1 MDVEDAHIG
10 RRVREIRTWRG
21 ISLTA
26 AAGLAG
32 ISVPYLSLIER
43 GHRPVTKRA
52 VLEALAQALK
62 VSPVELTGKPYAP
75 SDAASAEAHAAVV
88 GVEEALVAIDLGA
101 NSDAQPRA
109 WPELAISVARLEN
122 ELVPAADFAGQ
133 GELIPGLL
141 VELHVLR
148 DRDTDNRREI
158 QVALLRVCHRAAVL
172 LKTLGVR
179 GFPLIAASHAQR
191 VAEELGEPAW
201 LGYAAWSR
209 GSAAASAGRVGR
221 RQQYS
226 LSVAAADDLMPHL
239 DDADAAQAYGMLHL
253 NAALACAAQQQND
266 EAMSHLHESAAIAGR
281 LDDEVGTFGG
291 LCFGRTNVGVSRVSL
306 AAELGDGAQVMEA
319 AREVRVEAIPSTGR
333 QGAYLADVGRTLAA
347 ERRTREQG
355 IRNLLKAE
363 SLAPQLVRNNVFVRE
378 TVSDLLASARR
389 DAGGRDLRGLAWR
402 LGVAPIG

>member
-1 MDVEDAHIG
+1 M
-10 RRVREIRTWRG
+10 WRG

-32 ISVPYLSLIER
+32 ISVSYLSLIER
-43 GHRPVTKRA
+43 GHRPVTRRA
-52 VLEALAQALK
+52 TLEALAQALK

-88 GVEEALVAIDLGA
+88 GVEEALVTVELGV
-101 NSDAQPRA
+101 DPDVQPRP
-109 WPELAISVARLEN
+109 WPELAADVMRLEL

-133 GELIPGLL
+133 GELIPDLL
-141 VELHVLR
+141 VELHALCAL
-148 DRDTDNRREI
+148 DKENRRDV

-179 GFPLIAASHAQR
+179 GFPLIAASHVQR
-191 VAEELGEPAW
+191 VAEDLGEPAW
-201 LGYAAWSR
+201 QGYAAWSR
-209 GSAAASAGRVGR
+209 GSAAAGAGQVGR
-221 RQQYS
+221 RQQYA

-253 NAALACAAQQQND
+253 NAALACAAQQRND
-266 EAMSHLHESAAIAGR
+266 DAMTHINESADIAGR

-291 LCFGRTNVGVSRVSL
+291 LCFGRTNVGVSRISL
-306 AAELGDGAQVMEA
+306 AAELGDGANVMEA
-319 AREVRVEAIPSTGR
+319 ARDVRIDAIPSTGR
-333 QGAYLADVGRTLAA
+333 QGAYLADLGRTLAV

-355 IRNLLKAE
+355 IRILLKAE

-402 LGVAPIG
+402 LGVAPTG